1 MNFDIRYVDPEC
13 NEWDVKRAIAA
24 ILHTEAIFRPA
35 EPGERQINF
44 EVTLN
49 KRPMGI
55 RNDGTG
61 TLTLPSPKVSNYP
74 AKPNC
79 SINTYCT

>member
-1 MNFDIRYVDPEC
+1 MNFDIKNVDHEC

-24 ILHTEAIFRPA
+24 VLHTESVFRPA

-44 EVTLN
+44 EVVLN
-49 KRPMGI
+49 KPPMGI

-61 TLTLPSPKVSNYP
+61 VLTLPTQKVYICRVKLTLGTNSR
-74 AKPNC
+74 
-79 SINTYCT
+79 